1 MTDKE
6 KICGFFW
13 LERHRTTGAEAYC
26 AVILDR
32 RRRKPTTQ
40 QFAAASA
47 EELRAQL
54 GSDGWEPQSD
64 VAGLC
69 ERSVHVVGP
78 VVDRPAVVVIPVAA
92 GDALLPMAARAGL
105 GRMPD
110 GGARPGLESGE
121 GDLARGVGGGGGRQ
135 GGDFFPRCSHRLTV
149 GCGGLVY
156 PPGDD

>member
-78 VVDRPAVVVIPVAA
+78 VVDRRT
-92 GDALLPMAARAGL
+92 LPWSPERRARFQQTVK
-105 GRMPD
+105 
-110 GGARPGLESGE
+110 
-121 GDLARGVGGGGGRQ
+121 ARGR
-135 GGDFFPRCSHRLTV
+135 PT
-149 GCGGLVY
+149 
-156 PPGDD
+156 P